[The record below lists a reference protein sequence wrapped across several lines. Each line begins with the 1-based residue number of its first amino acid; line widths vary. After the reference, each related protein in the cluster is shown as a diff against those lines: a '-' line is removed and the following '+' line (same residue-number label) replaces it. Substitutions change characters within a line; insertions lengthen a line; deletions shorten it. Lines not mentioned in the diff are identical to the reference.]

1 MAQSPKRRNRPLAG
15 MVTSTL
21 RSAVLLVSVAGTQ
34 HRNPASTVA
43 KLFIVAIVGGLL
55 LAALALPTVGGLGLV
70 ARKSIDS
77 FNNMPASLADDGK
90 PPQRSVIVASDGESR
105 IANLYLQNRQ
115 VVPLSQIPNIAQKAL
130 ISIEDSRFYKHH
142 GVDPRGILR
151 AVVSD
156 VRRGGASQGASTL
169 TQQYVKQV
177 LLYQT
182 DNANQQQAATAD
194 TVARKLKEAHIALD
208 LEKRL
213 SKNDILARY
222 MNIAYYGEGA
232 YGIETAAHTYF
243 GVSAMKLDLAQAAL
257 LGGIVQSPYGYDP
270 YRHMD
275 KALARRHEVL
285 VHMQQQ
291 HYITKA
297 QMTAADQ
304 EKITLTKKSDT
315 PANGCTEAITPST
328 GFFCDYVRSYLT
340 DVLHLTQTQLYK
352 GGLKIRTT
360 LNTTIQKNAAAA
372 VSKAVPM
379 DNPAAAVMDVV
390 QPGTGRVLAMAVNR
404 KFGNDPKDK
413 TQTSI
418 NLATRAVGFGGS
430 TYKAFTLAAALQR
443 QVPFGYEIPTDSSA
457 VAPGLGYTAK
467 NPVKN
472 DSTSEK
478 GTFTLEHAVVQ
489 SVNTYFIKLL
499 DGEYFADNMQL
510 PVQDAQRMGMSANS
524 VTAGVAKDVVD
535 NHRGSFT
542 LGAVAT
548 SPLDLANAYATIGA
562 NGKMCPPNPILS
574 ITDST
579 GKSLPVAA
587 PKCTQAISSKVAIG
601 MSNILKGDTRS
612 DVPYNTTHGAISV
625 GDNHAVAGKTGTAN
639 DSAGLFFAGYTPQ
652 YAGAVGVF
660 NPAAPSKAMTTI
672 PGYLGDGQNLY
683 GAFAADIWNQAL
695 SPVISAEAPSAWP
708 APDQSIV
715 NGNSVAIPC
724 AVGQNVGD
732 ASNYLANLGFNSSP
746 GAAID
751 SDKPVGTVLSQDPAC
766 NTRGQKGGTISLTTS
781 NGKLIKKAPPPKK
794 TTPPKKTKPP
804 KRGGPPRHHVTPG

>member
-1 MAQSPKRRNRPLAG
+1 
-15 MVTSTL
+15 V
-21 RSAVLLVSVAGTQ
+21 VGTQ
-34 HRNPASTVA
+34 RRKPASTLA
-43 KLFIVAIVGGLL
+43 KLFVVAVVGGLL

-90 PPQRSVIVASDGESR
+90 PPQRSVIVASDGSTR

-177 LLYQT
+177 LLYQS
-182 DNANQQQAATAD
+182 DNSNQQKAATAD

-213 SKNDILARY
+213 SKNEILARY

-275 KALARRHEVL
+275 RALARRHEVL
-285 VHMQQQ
+285 VRMQQQ
-291 HYITKA
+291 HYITQG
-297 QMTAADQ
+297 QMHAADQ
-304 EKITLTKKSDT
+304 EKITLSKKSDT
-315 PANGCTEAITPST
+315 PANGCTEAITPNT
-328 GFFCDYVRSYLT
+328 GFFCDYVRNYLT
-340 DVLHLTQTQLYK
+340 NVLHLTQTQLYK

-360 LNTTIQKNAAAA
+360 LNPQIQNNASAA
-372 VSKAVPM
+372 VAKAVPM
-379 DNPAAAVMDVV
+379 NNPAAAVMDVV
-390 QPGTGRVLAMAVNR
+390 EPGTGHVLAMAVNR

-443 QVPFGYEIPTDSSA
+443 KVPFGYEIPTDSTA
-457 VAPGLGYTAK
+457 VAPGLGYTTK

-472 DSTSEK
+472 DSPNER
-478 GTFTLEHAVVQ
+478 GTFTLEHAIVQ

-499 DGEYFADNMQL
+499 DGQYFADNMEL
-510 PVQDAQRMGMSANS
+510 PVQDAQRMGMTNS
-524 VTAGVAKDVVD
+524 VTKSVGDTVVQK
-535 NHRGSFT
+535 HLGSFT

-548 SPLDLANAYATIGA
+548 SPLDLATAYATIGA

-579 GKSLPVAA
+579 GKALPVKA
-587 PKCTQAISSKVAIG
+587 PTCTQALTPKVAVG
-601 MSNILKGDTRS
+601 MSNILKGDVRS
-612 DVPYNTTHGAISV
+612 DVPYNTTGGKISI
-625 GDNHAVAGKTGTAN
+625 GDSHAVAGKTGTAN
-639 DSAGLFFAGYTPQ
+639 DSAGLFFAGYTPK

-660 NPAAPSKAMTTI
+660 NPDSPSKAMTTI
-672 PGYLGDGQNLY
+672 PGYEGDGQNLY
-683 GAFAADIWNQAL
+683 GSFAADIWNSAL
-695 SPVISAEAPSAWP
+695 SPVIAKDPPSSWP
-708 APDQSIV
+708 APDPSVV
-715 NGNSVAIPC
+715 NGDSVAIPC
-724 AVGQNVGD
+724 AVNRNIGD
-732 ASNYLANLGFNSSP
+732 ASNYLAGLGFNSSP
-746 GAAID
+746 GAAVD
-751 SDKPVGTVLSQDPAC
+751 SAAAVGTVVGQDPAC
-766 NTRGQKGGTISLTTS
+766 GSRGQQGQTITLSTS
-781 NGKLIKKAPPPKK
+781 NGKLIPKK
-794 TTPPKKTKPP
+794 STKPP
-804 KRGGPPRHHVTPG
+804 KHGGGGGGGGGGHKPKPPRHHVTPG